1 MIQVVRVKP
10 PVSDQKIVDFKQ
22 ALPIAKVIYL
32 QDLKQF
38 TYKLDCDPQFICS
51 LLGEPAKSC
60 QIIHQL
66 VPNQAIQTE
75 LIKEQNFSLLAR
87 LIHSGS

>member
-38 TYKLDCDPQFICS
+38 TYKLDCDPQLIFS

-60 QIIHQL
+60 QIIYQL

-75 LIKEQNFSLLAR
+75 LIKDQNFSLIAG